1 MMDVGDN
8 LFVCL
13 KDYYVMFIVFGQL
26 KEVILLCNVFI
37 VFFIF
42 NDKIFLFYF
51 IDSIVMYIDI
61 YCYGLSGVVVFI
73 VEEKE
78 FDLFCINVWELES
91 NDEIIYGNL
100 VFVDF

>member
-1 MMDVGDN
+1 M
-8 LFVCL
+8 
-13 KDYYVMFIVFGQL
+13 
-26 KEVILLCNVFI
+26 
-37 VFFIF
+37 FFIF